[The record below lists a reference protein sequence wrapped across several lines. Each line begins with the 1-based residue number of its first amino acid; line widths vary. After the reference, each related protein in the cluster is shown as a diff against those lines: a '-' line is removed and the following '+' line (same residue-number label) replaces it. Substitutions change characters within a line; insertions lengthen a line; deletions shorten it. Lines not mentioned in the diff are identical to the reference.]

1 MWLKNCFGALSN
13 SVSISS
19 TGWPVQS
26 MKLYFLIRREAG
38 EKDIRNSRQAQIP
51 TRTGGQI

>member
-38 EKDIRNSRQAQIP
+38 EKDTRNSRQAQIP